1 MPVLP
6 KSLITV
12 RAGFLSARAASG
24 LRRGRNAGA
33 LQEAV
38 FDRLIPFLAEGYVWS
53 QAGIESGMA
62 YEAFRSK
69 VPLQTHEDLAGH
81 IDDMKKGAADVL
93 WPGRCQLYAVS
104 PGTTPGPARYVP
116 VTEAMLEHFRRAG
129 LESLLWYTARAG
141 STRVFKGRHLF
152 LGGAMALAPIAD
164 SAPFEAQA
172 GDLSGIAS
180 LNLPKW
186 IERHL
191 FEPGAA
197 ISQMPDWAAK
207 VEAIT
212 ERTYNMD
219 ISLVAGMPSWVLVLA
234 ESLRARGQ
242 REFAR
247 QLTLREI
254 WPHLECFVH
263 GGVPISP
270 FFDEL
275 RAVLGP
281 GVNFHEVYPA
291 TEAFIAAQDAGHAEG
306 LRLMADSGVFF
317 EFLPMADFDER
328 RLHLLGPKAVP
339 IAGVATG
346 VDYAL
351 ILTTPSGLARYVL
364 GDVVRF
370 TSTQPP
376 RITYIGRTKL
386 QLSAFGE
393 HVVEKEITDALRALC
408 GRNAWTIVNFHV
420 APIFAPPG
428 TGMTR
433 LLGRHEWW
441 VELRAG
447 TAITPTGP
455 IMAPELDTELR
466 RLNKDYDAKRRSGAI
481 EAPFVRLVM
490 PGVFAQWMRHHGK
503 WGGQHKMPHCRSDRV
518 IADELNAALQFAKD

>member
-24 LRRGRNAGA
+24 LKRVNNAGA

-38 FDRLIPFLAEGYVWS
+38 FDRLIPFLAQGFVWS
-53 QAGIESGMA
+53 DAGIEAGMA

-69 VPLQTHEDLAGH
+69 VPLQTHEGLAAH
-81 IDDMKKGAADVL
+81 IESMKKGAEDVL
-93 WPGRCQLYAVS
+93 WPGRCPLFAVS
-104 PGTTPGPARYVP
+104 PGTTPGPAKYIP

-129 LESLLWYTARAG
+129 LESLLWYTARVR

-152 LGGAMALAPIAD
+152 LGGAMALAPIPG
-164 SAPFEAQA
+164 SAPFEALA
-172 GDLSGIAS
+172 GDLSGIAA

-186 IERHL
+186 MERHL

-197 ISQMPDWAAK
+197 ISQMQDWAQK

-219 ISLVAGMPSWVLVLA
+219 ISLVAGIPAWVLVLA
-234 ESLRARGQ
+234 ESLRARAQ
-242 REFAR
+242 RDFSEK
-247 QLTLREI
+247 LTLQEI

-263 GGVPISP
+263 GGVPVSP

-275 RAVLGP
+275 RSVLGP
-281 GVNFHEVYPA
+281 RVNFHEVYPA
-291 TEAFIAAQDAGHAEG
+291 TEAFIAAQDAGHEDG

-317 EFLPMADFDER
+317 EFLPMADYDEE

-339 IAGVATG
+339 LSGVKAG

-370 TSTQPP
+370 KSTQPP
-376 RITYIGRTKL
+376 RIIYVGRTQL
-386 QLSAFGE
+386 QLTAFGE
-393 HVVEKEITDALRALC
+393 HVVERQITDALRALC
-408 GRNAWTIVNFHV
+408 RRNGWTIVNFHV
-420 APIFAPPG
+420 APIFAGTG
-428 TGMTR
+428 TGMNR
-433 LLGRHEWW
+433 SLGRHEWW

-466 RLNKDYDAKRRSGAI
+466 RLNADYDAKRRSGGMD
-481 EAPFVRLVM
+481 APFVRLVM